1 MDIINTTA
9 VKDTDI
15 IEVRNLTDSFVGY
28 ITMEGVRRVFPAK
41 AVMKVEA
48 KELRSL
54 NYDFGGHVLLTE
66 YLHVDN
72 PELAKEFGISE
83 DAVEYNWTIED
94 IKRALTTDPI
104 EVLLDALDFAP
115 EGIKS
120 TIVDQAVE
128 LEIKDVSKRE
138 AIKEAL
144 GYDITAMI
152 NNKHKSE
159 EASSEETSAST
170 RRVATPTKQ
179 RRVVKKKKEE

>member
-83 DAVEYNWTIED
+83 DAVE
-94 IKRALTTDPI
+94 
-104 EVLLDALDFAP
+104 
-115 EGIKS
+115 
-120 TIVDQAVE
+120 
-128 LEIKDVSKRE
+128 
-138 AIKEAL
+138 
-144 GYDITAMI
+144 
-152 NNKHKSE
+152 
-159 EASSEETSAST
+159 
-170 RRVATPTKQ
+170 
-179 RRVVKKKKEE
+179 